1 MQLLTN
7 ETYLIQ
13 NNDLSV
19 NICTI
24 FSFHTVVLEHS
35 CESREML
42 QVSLFVFKTRDSEF
56 LTIC

>member
-1 MQLLTN
+1 MQLMTN

-24 FSFHTVVLEHS
+24 FSFYTVVL
-35 CESREML
+35 ESREML